1 MLEYNGCSKCCST
14 KNGYKY
20 YCGKC
25 DYYDNKKSN
34 FKMHLL
40 TKKHRESQKYNG
52 CSKCC
57 SNLSSGKMPFL
68 ENEIDMLDS
77 NINKNIID
85 ISKNSIFDIK
95 SSSFIEKKYKCI
107 CGKQYLH
114 RSSLYNHKKICNQ
127 FIKTIID
134 NNDNIDNNE
143 NLNILTNIDNNE
155 NLNNTTIKT
164 LLDNNNK
171 LLSLLINEYSNNKM
185 QKNNEITNTNNQITN
200 NQNTNNQITNTN
212 NQITNTNN
220 QIINTNQNNID
231 NLNVTN
237 NFNINL
243 FLNETC
249 KDAININDFVESIKI
264 NVRDL
269 IKTKEAGLVDGI
281 TNIFIENMDKL
292 PLKLRPIHCTD
303 VKRETIYI
311 KNEIWEKDTNNKK
324 TKEAIK
330 NISKK
335 QAKNMNKYKDSNPDY
350 MTNDKKKEEYID
362 IVKNVT
368 SNLENN
374 ENKILKNICKY
385 TYIDDN
391 IKNNY
396 LLL

>member
-1 MLEYNGCSKCCST
+1 
-14 KNGYKY
+14 
-20 YCGKC
+20 
-25 DYYDNKKSN
+25 
-34 FKMHLL
+34 MHLL

>member
-1 MLEYNGCSKCCST
+1 MDNHIVSKKHLKTEYNAISAIKVPKELAIENSLNT
-14 KNGYKY
+14 ILNNDNIKY
-20 YCGKC
+20 
-25 DYYDNKKSN
+25 
-34 FKMHLL
+34 
-40 TKKHRESQKYNG
+40 T
-52 CSKCC
+52 
-57 SNLSSGKMPFL
+57 
-68 ENEIDMLDS
+68 
-77 NINKNIID
+77 
-85 ISKNSIFDIK
+85 
-95 SSSFIEKKYKCI
+95 CI
-107 CGKQYLH
+107 CGKIYNYK
-114 RSSLYNHKKICNQ
+114 SSLYNHKRIC
-127 FIKTIID
+127 IKNKLENKENID

-200 NQNTNNQITNTN
+200 NQNTN

-335 QAKNMNKYKDSNPDY
+335 QSKNMNKYKDSNPDY